1 MAESTELKLTPCTG
15 SVHLS
20 RDPFQ
25 GLLGSLLICSVS
37 WCYLLL
43 SFSTPE
49 FTHLP
54 HHDNYF
60 HGNHSWHHRH
70 KLTARETRAT
80 ETLLEAYGL
89 CDLRDS
95 KARTKGTLSW
105 GSNGNVILEIYS
117 YILIF
122 LGASHCPEACE
133 YGQRAMIF
141 LKWRHSTCTQKQT
154 NRTNRLQP
162 EDINP

>member
-1 MAESTELKLTPCTG
+1 MIISSYYIYIPP
-15 SVHLS
+15 
-20 RDPFQ
+20 PFFSSFNSFVTKEV
-25 GLLGSLLICSVS
+25 GICVFFSKT
-37 WCYLLL
+37 CLLLL

-95 KARTKGTLSW
+95 KARTKGTWSW